1 MAWGGKPDVPKLD
14 PSELFDKRRERD
26 GARLKAYNKILEQI
40 HHKIRTFSKMGGDPW
55 ITYTVPPFIIGLPR
69 LDLKDTVVY
78 LVYTLRNQGY
88 EVRYTYPNILYV
100 SWKHHERD
108 YLTKNSPIMQAMI
121 PEKPAAT
128 RKGGVVSGSSGGTG
142 RVRFEEP
149 APQGILKPSARGDY
163 SMFGSGSG
171 MGQGVGRAPPRDVHS
186 YTPPSQFL
194 NDLSQPTIAPRK
206 SALDDFIGF

>member
-55 ITYTVPPFIIGLPR
+55 IMYTVPPFIIGLPR
-69 LDLKDTVVY
+69 LDLKDTIVY

-88 EVRYTYPNILYV
+88 EVRYTYPNMLYV

-121 PEKPAAT
+121 PDKPAAT
-128 RKGGVVSGSSGGTG
+128 KKGAINNTMGNPGG

-149 APQGILKPSARGDY
+149 APQGILKPSSRGDY
-163 SMFGSGSG
+163 SMFGGTNRDG
-171 MGQGVGRAPPRDVHS
+171 TIGRAPPRDVHS

-194 NDLSQPTIAPRK
+194 NDLSQPTLAPRK
-206 SALDDFIGF
+206 SALDDLIGF